1 MEYESKIPHLEKW
14 IPNQL
19 LLPSHGHQHKQLI
32 GQSQKPTIFCEACSP
47 VQGSTDRLYFI
58 GPGFFKIFGRSGSR
72 FPNFYWSFPGLVLEP
87 DRLVM
92 NKSVL
97 IRWSLPV
104 RKTIQKKNWTKNFI
118 NWNFDDV
125 LETFEIERKRKFWNF
140 QFLNFFYGFWHL
152 FYPFSNLK
160 LLNKTDFKDFLRIL
174 IKIGF
179 YHFERHPK
187 SSFHPKFGSQKF
199 IWPASWKIFVL
210 RFLKDRFK
218 KLLKS

>member
-1 MEYESKIPHLEKW
+1 MKILTDFWPIVDKNTIFYFSPQGGGQAFLGESSRDKSNYNRSRKISAVDTLSINYESKIPHLEKW

-32 GQSQKPTIFCEACSP
+32 GQLQKPTIFSEAFSP

-72 FPNFYWSFPGLVLEP
+72 FPNFYWSLSGLVLEP

-104 RKTIQKKNWTKNFI
+104 RKTIQKKK
-118 NWNFDDV
+118 
-125 LETFEIERKRKFWNF
+125 
-140 QFLNFFYGFWHL
+140 LN
-152 FYPFSNLK
+152 
-160 LLNKTDFKDFLRIL
+160 
-174 IKIGF
+174 
-179 YHFERHPK
+179 
-187 SSFHPKFGSQKF
+187 
-199 IWPASWKIFVL
+199 
-210 RFLKDRFK
+210 
-218 KLLKS
+218 